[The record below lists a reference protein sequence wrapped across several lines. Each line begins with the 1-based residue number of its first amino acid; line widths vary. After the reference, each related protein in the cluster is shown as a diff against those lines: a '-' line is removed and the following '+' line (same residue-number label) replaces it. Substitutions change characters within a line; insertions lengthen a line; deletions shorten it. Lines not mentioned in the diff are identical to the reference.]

1 MRETERDA
9 GRINDMLEAADYV
22 ISFVDGLSYEQF
34 LTDKIR
40 YFAVMKNVEII
51 GEAAN
56 LLTNEFKTSHG
67 DIPWKQ
73 IIKMR
78 HVLVHGY
85 SNVLPDILW
94 ETAKHDIPE
103 LKGML
108 LSLQKEKKD

>member
-9 GRINDMLEAADYV
+9 GRINDML
-22 ISFVDGLSYEQF
+22 
-34 LTDKIR
+34 
-40 YFAVMKNVEII
+40 
-51 GEAAN
+51 EAAN

-85 SNVLPDILW
+85 SNVLPEILW
-94 ETAKHDIPE
+94 ETAKIRIV
-103 LKGML
+103 
-108 LSLQKEKKD
+108 